1 VGRGRPPRSR
11 GMGDLV
17 VTCKWSY
24 RERECECESER
35 DAMVDDEDNNNESAS
50 FKSWSTRSGSTAA
63 SDSWI

>member
-1 VGRGRPPRSR
+1 
-11 GMGDLV
+11 MGDLV